1 MLKIGRNTDSLPG
14 TTSHEHDESVNNR
27 IEHMIDKCVHINC
40 QRVQLF
46 RLGQLPMRHF
56 QRASLAHIPRLSH
69 RKRLVIVP
77 GMHEETPR
85 SSRGHIQARLGGKV
99 NNRVALSTSIRIHQ
113 DLDPAHRCPSKS
125 PTRVF
130 RPSIIARRDLPQFSE
145 QSTLPNLIP

>member
-1 MLKIGRNTDSLPG
+1 
-14 TTSHEHDESVNNR
+14 V
-27 IEHMIDKCVHINC
+27 IDKCVHINC

-99 NNRVALSTSIRIHQ
+99 NNRVALSTSSRRIESTETSTPRASLPLQ
-113 DLDPAHRCPSKS
+113 KS
-125 PTRVF
+125 HTR
-130 RPSIIARRDLPQFSE
+130 FS
-145 QSTLPNLIP
+145 SSYL

>member
-27 IEHMIDKCVHINC
+27 IEHVIDKCVHINC

-99 NNRVALSTSIRIHQ
+99 NNRVALSTSSRRIESTETSTPRITAPPKVPH
-113 DLDPAHRCPSKS
+113 A
-125 PTRVF
+125 F
-130 RPSIIARRDLPQFSE
+130 FIIIPLARRDLTYLTFP
-145 QSTLPNLIP
+145 